1 MNEELLESANLY
13 ALGLL
18 TDSGQEAFEQELRR
32 NPALQKEVHALQE
45 AALALAA
52 SAPPAAPP
60 PELRAALLAAFPSQ
74 ASAPP
79 ASPTPPAEKE
89 KIVPITQAATSRT
102 PAPPPSNGLKLLHF
116 IPWAAAAAMAV
127 VFYQDREAIESAQ
140 SLVASAL
147 ASEAE
152 AREREK
158 QFSEAVALSE
168 AARTQAESTL
178 SGLRERLAQAESS
191 LASIS
196 QDKEK
201 LVAEVSRLRSDS
213 ELDRTRIAVLGSLLK
228 DQPQAVAVSLWR
240 QNYQDGLLVVENMP
254 SLPAGRDYQLWVID
268 PNLKTPV
275 SAGVFKV
282 DTNGKVRLEFKP
294 ARPVQSAFKFAV
306 TVEQEGGSALPTMD
320 TMVVIGG

>member
-18 TDSGQEAFEQELRR
+18 TDSARDAFEQELRR
-32 NPALQKEVHALQE
+32 NPALQKEVHAFQE

-52 SAPPAAPP
+52 SAPAVAPPPDLRAELIAAFATKSQAASPSKAMTEAGTDNIIPITAAASSRTAAPP
-60 PELRAALLAAFPSQ
+60 PS
-74 ASAPP
+74 S
-79 ASPTPPAEKE
+79 
-89 KIVPITQAATSRT
+89 
-102 PAPPPSNGLKLLHF
+102 GLKILHF
-116 IPWAAAAAMAV
+116 IPWAAAAAMAF
-127 VFYQDREAIESAQ
+127 VFYQDRQAIQTAQQSAAAAQ
-140 SLVASAL
+140 
-147 ASEAE
+147 ASEAL

-158 QFSEAVALSE
+158 QFSEA
-168 AARTQAESTL
+168 ARTQAEATL
-178 SGLRERLAQAESS
+178 SSLRERLTKAESS

-196 QDKEK
+196 QEKEK

-240 QNYQDGLLVVENMP
+240 QNQQDGLLVVENMP
-254 SLPAGRDYQLWVID
+254 ALPAGRDYQLWVID

-294 ARPVQSAFKFAV
+294 VRPVQSAFKFAV
-306 TVEQEGGSALPTMD
+306 TVEQEGGADMPTMD